1 MASMSGCI
9 CLHDDFGP
17 VRRSSG
23 GVWTLL
29 TDANVSPARLIGS
42 IGRECLDHIV
52 VFGEDHLRRITEY
65 GKR

>member
-1 MASMSGCI
+1 MASMSGCT

-29 TDANVSPARLIGS
+29 TDANVSPARRQAIAKMTSGSAAERLIDPQG
-42 IGRECLDHIV
+42 V
-52 VFGEDHLRRITEY
+52 P
-65 GKR
+65 